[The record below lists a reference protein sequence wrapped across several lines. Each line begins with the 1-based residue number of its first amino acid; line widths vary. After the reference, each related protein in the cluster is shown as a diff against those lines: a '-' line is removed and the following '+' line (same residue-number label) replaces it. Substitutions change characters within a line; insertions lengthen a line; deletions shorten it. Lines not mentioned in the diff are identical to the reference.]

1 MKGMHCKNLQSKC
14 NRLECNPDMCSV
26 SDCAKT
32 AKYAIKDCTRDTKQL
47 AVLQLKSELMSELQ
61 KHIQFCR
68 EVG

>member
-1 MKGMHCKNLQSKC
+1 MKGMHCKHLQSEC
-14 NRLECNPDMCSV
+14 SRLECNPDMC

-32 AKYAIKDCTRDTKQL
+32 AKYAIKDCTRNTKQL